1 MRART
6 GTTLIPDKL
15 KPVISPLIYPM
26 LQDVLKRYKRTS
38 SGSSVFDVMTDEEY
52 KLYNKLIDEALR
64 RIEK

>member
-1 MRART
+1 MKART